1 MRFVFDGYNI
11 NSSQKLLM
19 ELMVYYK
26 PYRIVFNNDELWRL
40 TRFDLFIDKLNE
52 KLKADISRENNT
64 FLENLKKITNQI
76 HFMI

>member
-1 MRFVFDGYNI
+1 
-11 NSSQKLLM
+11 M